1 MAAYFFDTRKE
12 NTCVYLSPSVP
23 FEIADT
29 YVPSLRNCGDGW
41 DFRKAEVLPLEL
53 SGRCVLSSC

>member
-29 YVPSLRNCGDGW
+29 YVPSLRNCGDG
-41 DFRKAEVLPLEL
+41 
-53 SGRCVLSSC
+53 